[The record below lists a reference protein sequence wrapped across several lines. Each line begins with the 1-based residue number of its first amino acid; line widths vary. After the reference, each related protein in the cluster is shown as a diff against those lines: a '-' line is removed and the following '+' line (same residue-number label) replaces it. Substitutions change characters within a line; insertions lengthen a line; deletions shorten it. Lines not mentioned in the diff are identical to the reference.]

1 MHSIMWAPRRS
12 PGSAGGSIP
21 GLLGGFW
28 GDQEVP
34 PLQVS
39 GRKANVCK
47 HDMAALYNREM
58 VLTLTL
64 VDLAFDKGGPDA
76 PQWGHAS
83 GPEKRLSFVNW
94 VSEKKPQRYTI
105 IQRVK
110 RCSSELPNTAL

>member
-12 PGSAGGSIP
+12 PGTAGGSIP
-21 GLLGGFW
+21 GLFGGFW

-76 PQWGHAS
+76 SLWDTHRGRRS
-83 GPEKRLSFVNW
+83 GYLSSIGFRRR
-94 VSEKKPQRYTI
+94 SRRDIRSFKE
-105 IQRVK
+105 
-110 RCSSELPNTAL
+110 